1 MKSITNPRKGTKAHI
16 AKVCLETYERVLK
29 EGKKDN
35 LASFKKRLYKENSW
49 AGVCNLYSHK
59 TGVNIELKPFI
70 ERYGK
75 TNSFGDVGNIFWYKP
90 PCHADSKKEAI
101 ELIKKRMEILKNW

>member
-1 MKSITNPRKGTKAHI
+1 MTTTTKLRKGTKAHI
-16 AKVCLETYERVLK
+16 VKVCLETYERVLK

-35 LASFKKRLYKENSW
+35 LASFDSKLYRENVW
-49 AGVCNLYSHK
+49 AGICNLYFKK

-75 TNSFGDVGNIFWYKP
+75 TNSLSNVGNTFWCKLPY
-90 PCHADSKKEAI
+90 CADSKKEAI
-101 ELIKKRMEILKNW
+101 ELIKKRMEILKKW